1 VGDGDNVG
9 RKLGDK
15 AGGEVGDTVGW
26 VTLID
31 NDWRSSMTRL
41 NERLRKITS
50 LQKSRVER
58 LAFGSPDKRQ

>member
-1 VGDGDNVG
+1 MGDGDNVG

-15 AGGEVGDTVGW
+15 AGGEVGA
-26 VTLID
+26 LID

-41 NERLRKITS
+41 NERLRKVTS